1 MRRHNP
7 RKWFRRIRKK
17 LQQVTSII
25 EDWKTFSFIN
35 RAKLSTM
42 EATESKEKETLKRT
56 YGKIVL
62 MLENATLSSEK
73 LETKTVS
80 QQDGLSQETEMD
92 LRILGC
98 ELIQTAGILLK
109 LPQVS
114 NSRTIALQKIIRARH
129 VWWKS
134 TSTMMLKWLKSF
146 SKLKFNEAPL
156 LSLAGRHGIGT
167 SAFPAILLL
176 QVLRPPWYGGDRD
189 GLHLPGVEDWGSA
202 EAAPGCSECF

>member
-1 MRRHNP
+1 
-7 RKWFRRIRKK
+7 
-17 LQQVTSII
+17 
-25 EDWKTFSFIN
+25 
-35 RAKLSTM
+35 M

-114 NSRTIALQKIIRARH
+114 NNRTIALQKIIRARH
-129 VWWKS
+129 V
-134 TSTMMLKWLKSF
+134 
-146 SKLKFNEAPL
+146 
-156 LSLAGRHGIGT
+156 
-167 SAFPAILLL
+167 
-176 QVLRPPWYGGDRD
+176 
-189 GLHLPGVEDWGSA
+189 
-202 EAAPGCSECF
+202 